1 MQRDIG
7 DIGAESIGTIAK
19 NPWSAK
25 RSPHRLRVTDFEK
38 GVTISCSLHGEVLVT
53 LVVGKSKGR
62 DGTRLLITTRQNLTI
77 SLTIRTCFDQQYLPA
92 FSPSSDDS
100 AQRL

>member
-1 MQRDIG
+1 MRPTWDFHTSAKSSRTVQSEYLADIG

-38 GVTISCSLHGEVLVT
+38 GVTIV
-53 LVVGKSKGR
+53 
-62 DGTRLLITTRQNLTI
+62 
-77 SLTIRTCFDQQYLPA
+77 
-92 FSPSSDDS
+92 
-100 AQRL
+100 